1 LDQEHLLNC
10 LHQVGIDSATI
21 RNTVDKLLSK
31 IASGESPDKEQLAI
45 SLERIS
51 FTNRKI
57 LSVYQFATKAN
68 FKMDSQSI
76 RADLVQFVD
85 QYLTNVAKDFMAG
98 LTISIEGS
106 NAGPFEIKMK
116 PIEISMLI
124 DNVLSNAK
132 KAGAK
137 QVKVEINRIA
147 PNSLEMVFIDNG
159 KGFSPEIRKIDDIFR
174 KGFTTTNGS
183 GLGLYHVSQ
192 ILQGINGSIR
202 AAPANGKGVA
212 FTITVKK

>member
-1 LDQEHLLNC
+1 M
-10 LHQVGIDSATI
+10 HQVGIDSATI

-31 IASGESPDKEQLAI
+31 IASGESLDKEQLAI

-76 RADLVQFVD
+76 RADLVQFVQ
-85 QYLTNVAKDFMAG
+85 QYLTNVAKDFIAAG
-98 LTISIEGS
+98 LTITIEGGNS
-106 NAGPFEIKMK
+106 GPFEIKLK

-124 DNVLSNAK
+124 DNLLSNAK

-137 QVKVEINRIA
+137 QVTVQIKRIA
-147 PNSLEMVFIDNG
+147 PNCLEMVFIDNG

-192 ILQGINGSIR
+192 ILQGINGTIS
-202 AAPANGKGVA
+202 AAPADSKGVA
-212 FTITVKK
+212 FTIRVKK